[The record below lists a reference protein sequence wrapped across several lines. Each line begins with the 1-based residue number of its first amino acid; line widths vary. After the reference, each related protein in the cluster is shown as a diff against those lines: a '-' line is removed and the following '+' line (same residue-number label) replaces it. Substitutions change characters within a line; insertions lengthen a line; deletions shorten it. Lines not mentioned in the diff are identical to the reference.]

1 MAYEVSKEH
10 LRFLS
15 ADGKTQLNATIWAP
29 VAEGSPCE
37 ETVPA
42 GAVDAAAAVVPRGVI
57 QIVHGMSEYHDRYD
71 EIARFFCSQGY
82 AFCGHDHI
90 GHGFS
95 VESADDLGVM
105 PRKDS
110 DRILVEDVHG
120 LRQLVQERWPEVPYI
135 VFGHSMGS
143 FITRAYLGVHAE
155 GLAGAI
161 ICGTGH
167 NPSAVAKAGRTL
179 AKLITATRGNAH
191 KSNLLHGMADGA
203 YGKAVP
209 NARTPLDWLNTDDA
223 CVDAYIADP
232 LCGFMFS
239 ASAYVALMKLLVT
252 VADPRTAAA
261 CPAEL
266 PLLFV
271 AGEQDP
277 VGACGEGVRQA
288 AALYAETGHANLQV
302 KLYPGM
308 RHEIHNEPERNQV
321 YSDSLTWIEA
331 I

>member
-1 MAYEVSKEH
+1 MAYEVSKEQ

-29 VAEGSPCE
+29 VAEGASCQGTAP
-37 ETVPA
+37 
-42 GAVDAAAAVVPRGVI
+42 AAAASAAGAAVPRGII

-71 EIARFFCSQGY
+71 EIARFFCGQGY
-82 AFCGHDHI
+82 VFCGHDHI
-90 GHGFS
+90 GHGYS

-120 LRQLVQERWPEVPYI
+120 LRQLVQERWPEVPYV

-143 FITRAYLGVHAE
+143 FITRAYLAVHGE

-167 NPSAVAKAGRTL
+167 NPSAVAKAGLTL
-179 AKLITATRGNAH
+179 AKLITATRGDAH

-203 YGKAVP
+203 YRKAIP
-209 NARTPLDWLNTDDA
+209 GARTPLDWLNTDDA

-261 CPAEL
+261 CPADL
-266 PLLFV
+266 PLFFV
-271 AGEQDP
+271 AGSQDP
-277 VGACGEGVRQA
+277 VGACGKGVKEA
-288 AALYAETGHANLQV
+288 FALYTASGHPRATM
-302 KLYPGM
+302 KLYEGM
-308 RHEIHNEPERNQV
+308 RHEIHNEPERNRV
-321 YSDSLTWIEA
+321 YSDLLTWIEA